1 METEGSV
8 PETGHTDEAL
18 VERVR
23 DYDGAAF
30 DTLFGRYFARIY
42 RFVTRRLGKPA
53 DVEETV
59 QEVLGHLFSSLDGF
73 RGEAPFAAW
82 VLGLTRRVLANRE
95 ERERAPAL
103 PPPIDAAEGS
113 GTRPADDAEAECDRA
128 RKRSLL
134 Q

>member
-1 METEGSV
+1 METAGDV

-23 DYDGAAF
+23 DCDGAAF

-42 RFVTRRLGKPA
+42 RFVKRRLGKPT

-59 QEVLGHLFSSLDGF
+59 QEVFVDLFASLDGF

-82 VLGLTRRVLANRE
+82 VLGLTRRVLARRF
-95 ERERAPAL
+95 ERERGADL
-103 PPPIDAAEGS
+103 PPSKLP
-113 GTRPADDAEAECDRA
+113 
-128 RKRSLL
+128 

>member
-1 METEGSV
+1 MENAADV

-23 DYDGAAF
+23 DCDGAAF
-30 DTLFGRYFARIY
+30 DTLFGRYFVRIY
-42 RFVTRRLGKPA
+42 RFVKQRLGKPA

-59 QEVLGHLFSSLDGF
+59 QEVLVDLFSSLDAF

-82 VLGLTRRVLANRE
+82 VLGLTRRVLANRF
-95 ERERAPAL
+95 ERTQAATV
-103 PPPIDAAEGS
+103 PPPIDAAEQAA
-113 GTRPADDAEAECDRA
+113 PALDPRRDRA
-128 RKRSLL
+128 RKRSLP

>member
-1 METEGSV
+1 MEAAEDV

-23 DYDGAAF
+23 DRDGAAF

-42 RFVTRRLGKPA
+42 RYVKRRLGKTS

-59 QEVLGHLFSSLDGF
+59 QEVLEDLFASLDGF

-82 VLGLTRRVLANRE
+82 VLGLTRRVLAKRE
-95 ERERAPAL
+95 GREREAA
-103 PPPIDAAEGS
+103 PPPPSD
-113 GTRPADDAEAECDRA
+113 PAR
-128 RKRSLL
+128 
-134 Q
+134 